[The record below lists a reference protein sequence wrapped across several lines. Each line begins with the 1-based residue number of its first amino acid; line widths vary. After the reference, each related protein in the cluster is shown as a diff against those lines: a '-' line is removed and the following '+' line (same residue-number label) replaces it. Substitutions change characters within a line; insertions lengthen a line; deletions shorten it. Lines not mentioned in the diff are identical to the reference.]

1 MNTLSVSH
9 IIVDDWPS
17 LYHNLVSLRSF
28 IYLKVQPEHF
38 TQVEVWILKCF
49 YLFFNLYFNS
59 IVDLLLHINFLLH
72 NPRLAN
78 ILLSDKCYH
87 ILESHL
93 TLEFFDELMVRFQS
107 GAQMLSLQTKLKS
120 SPSTAMLDSWY
131 ELFCQMWHCAT
142 HLIFIPPLPGRKC
155 IWKKRLCTVISFY
168 TQHANWGL

>member
-1 MNTLSVSH
+1 M
-9 IIVDDWPS
+9 
-17 LYHNLVSLRSF
+17 
-28 IYLKVQPEHF
+28 
-38 TQVEVWILKCF
+38 KCF

-142 HLIFIPPLPGRKC
+142 HVYENVYDRKGFVLSLAFTLSTLTEAC
-155 IWKKRLCTVISFY
+155 RV
-168 TQHANWGL
+168 